1 MATRTIKYTDGRQ
14 EVVQVLDDGRLS
26 NWSEDDPLAFEASI
40 MWLEDASQLPF
51 VRSKLVRNCKSRRGK
66 LNIGGGGRIV
76 GYSKLTSD
84 APVDPVTQRYTRRV
98 FYLRSADCESK
109 RPITPT
115 SLDGAVDPKTVA
127 PGKHGVKPSGTI
139 KQMPRLP
146 AKPIISNGRIKKKVE
161 SFDSDVMQWM
171 ADAVAP
177 SLSSRRPKPSDT
189 PASQA
194 QVDTELAHDEPDP
207 GQSREKPIAMPTGI
221 ALGHLIPK
229 SGSAAI
235 PLEKIKVKIGRD
247 EKCDVVLPF
256 NSVSGFHCELNL
268 EQGFWMVQD
277 GQSTNG
283 VKVNGVRISTGQREQ
298 VIPGTII
305 SIGKYEFE
313 IRYKV
318 S

>member
-26 NWSEDDPLAFEASI
+26 SWSEDDPLAFEASI

-51 VRSKLVRNCKSRRGK
+51 VRAKLVRNCKSRRGK
-66 LNIGGGGRIV
+66 LNIGGGGRLV
-76 GYSKLTSD
+76 GYSKLTAD

-98 FYLRSADCESK
+98 FYLRNADFDSK
-109 RPITPT
+109 RPVTP
-115 SLDGAVDPKTVA
+115 SNLDGAVDPTSVS
-127 PGKHGVKPSGTI
+127 PGKRGAKPSGSI
-139 KQMPRLP
+139 KPMPRLP
-146 AKPIISNGRIKKKVE
+146 VKPIVSNGRITRKVE

-177 SLSSRRPKPSDT
+177 SLSSRRPEPNDT
-189 PASQA
+189 LVSQS

-207 GQSREKPIAMPTGI
+207 DQSSSKPIPLPTGI
-221 ALGHLIPK
+221 ALGHLISK
-229 SGSAAI
+229 SGGAAI
-235 PLEKIKVKIGRD
+235 PLEKAKVRIGRH

-256 NSVSGFHCELNL
+256 DSVSSMHCELNL
-268 EQGFWMVQD
+268 EQGFWMVKD
-277 GQSTNG
+277 GKSTNG
-283 VKVNGVRISTGQREQ
+283 VKVNGVRISQGQREQ

-305 SIGKYEFE
+305 SVGKYEFE
-313 IRYKV
+313 IRYRV